1 LAEHN
6 NRSSGRRRE
15 LDQFLRKFVVVPADA
30 ELSVTWAQAMA
41 RARAFGKRLET
52 ADAWIVAT
60 ALRHGLPL
68 VTHDR
73 DQFVLEELGGRVIT
87 TLCKG

>member
-1 LAEHN
+1 
-6 NRSSGRRRE
+6 
-15 LDQFLRKFVVVPADA
+15 
-30 ELSVTWAQAMA
+30 MA